1 VDSRRNAADNCRAV
15 LAEKMDGA
23 FRKALGVYENRGA
36 YTHFVGSNGM
46 RSWITFAL
54 AVAFSVTLN
63 ACSDLNANRTRD
75 AYITTDGG
83 NARAGRDDIR
93 KYGCNACH
101 TISGVPGAHGLVG
114 PPLDGIGSRQYIA
127 GEVPNTAAT

>member
-1 VDSRRNAADNCRAV
+1 
-15 LAEKMDGA
+15 
-23 FRKALGVYENRGA
+23 
-36 YTHFVGSNGM
+36 M

-54 AVAFSVTLN
+54 ALAFSVTLN
-63 ACSDLNANRTRD
+63 ACSDLNADRTRA

-83 NARAGRDDIR
+83 NAHAGRDDIR

-127 GEVPNTAAT
+127 GEVPNTAANMMRWIQHPHQIEPHTLMPEMNVTEQDSRDIAAYLYTLYEKD